1 MEATNLD
8 SGDPERAAL
17 AAPWGAM
24 VHYLDHYI
32 EALEGGTIFDRR
44 LTEEWHKLRRMAEN
58 FPG

>member
-1 MEATNLD
+1 MSRDTT
-8 SGDPERAAL
+8 S
-17 AAPWGAM
+17 
-24 VHYLDHYI
+24 HYLDHDI